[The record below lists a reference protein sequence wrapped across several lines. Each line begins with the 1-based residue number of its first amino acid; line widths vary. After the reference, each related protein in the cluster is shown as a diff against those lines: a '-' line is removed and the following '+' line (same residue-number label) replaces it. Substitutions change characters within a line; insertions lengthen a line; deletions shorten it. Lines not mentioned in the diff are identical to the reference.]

1 MSMTGEEMADVVVI
15 GAGIV
20 GLACAWAALREGAR
34 VTVIDRDF
42 EGDRAS
48 HGNAGGIAVTES
60 TPIAVHGVFTKAAK
74 WLMDPLGPLALDWK
88 HVPKALPWFMAFRRA
103 SEPERYQAITQALAL
118 LNNRVYEDIIPM
130 FDDIGA
136 SAMHYRRGALTV
148 YETDEAFAAD
158 QAEWAVKRE
167 LGVRWHALNAQQ
179 VRECEPSLAA
189 VFRHGVFL
197 DDWSHIGDPRRIVT
211 LLRERVRALGARF
224 VTGVARAIAS
234 PDSVLLEDD
243 TRVKGRRIVIAA
255 GAWSA
260 ALAKSIGESVL
271 LESERGYNATLPK
284 HGVDLTREVIFAE
297 RKFVATPLDVGLRIG
312 GAAEFAGI
320 DAPPNYR
327 RSDALLALGKRFIPG
342 IDDTD
347 AKKWMGHRPATP
359 DSLPVIGASLR
370 MPSVVYAF
378 GHGHLGL
385 TQSATTAALVAD
397 VLAGR
402 TPRVPLTPYSIARFN
417 H

>member
-1 MSMTGEEMADVVVI
+1 MSVADEEMADVVVI

-20 GLACAWAALREGAR
+20 GLAVAWAALRDGAR
-34 VTVIDRDF
+34 VIVVDRDF

-60 TPIAVHGVFTKAAK
+60 TPIAVHGMFTKVAK

-88 HVPKALPWFMAFRRA
+88 HLPKALPWLMAFRRA
-103 SEPERYQAITQALAL
+103 SEPARFRAISHALSL
-118 LNNRVYEDIIPM
+118 LNNRVYDDILPM

-136 SAMHYRRGALTV
+136 SAMLYRRGALTV
-148 YETDEAFAAD
+148 YETDAAFAAD
-158 QAEWAVKRE
+158 QPEWSFKRE
-167 LGVRWHALNAQQ
+167 LGARWHALSAQQ
-179 VRECEPSLAA
+179 VRECEPSLAP

-224 VTGVARAIAS
+224 VTGIARAIDA
-234 PDSVLLEDD
+234 PESVVLDD
-243 TRVKGRRIVIAA
+243 GTRVNGRRIVIAA

-260 ALAKSIGESVL
+260 ALARSIGDSVL

-284 HGVDLTREVIFAE
+284 HGVALTREVIFAE
-297 RKFVATPLDVGLRIG
+297 RKFVATPLDIGLRIG

-327 RSDALLALGKRFIPG
+327 RSDALLELGKRFIEG

-347 AKKWMGHRPATP
+347 AVKWMGHRPATP
-359 DSLPVIGASLR
+359 DSLPVIGASPR
-370 MPSVVYAF
+370 MPSVVHAF

-402 TPRVPLTPYSIARFN
+402 TPRVPLTPYSIARF
-417 H
+417 

>member
-1 MSMTGEEMADVVVI
+1 MADVVVI

-34 VTVIDRDF
+34 VTIVDRDF

-60 TPIAVHGVFTKAAK
+60 TPIAVHGMFTKAAK

-88 HVPKALPWFMAFRRA
+88 HLPKALPWFMAFRRA
-103 SEPERYQAITQALAL
+103 SEPERFHAISHALAL
-118 LNNRVYEDIIPM
+118 LNNRVYDDIVPM

-136 SAMHYRRGALTV
+136 SATHYRRGALTV

-158 QAEWAVKRE
+158 QAEWSFKRE
-167 LGVRWHALNAQQ
+167 LGARWHALNAQQ
-179 VRECEPSLAA
+179 VRECEPALLP

-197 DDWSHIGDPRRIVT
+197 DDWSHIGDPRRVVT
-211 LLRERVRALGARF
+211 LLRERVRGLGARF
-224 VTGVARAIAS
+224 VTGVARAIGS
-234 PDSVLLEDD
+234 PESVLLDD
-243 TRVKGRRIVIAA
+243 GTRVNGRRIVIAA

-260 ALAKSIGESVL
+260 GLAKSVGDRVL

-284 HGVDLTREVIFAE
+284 HGVALTREVIFAE
-297 RKFVATPLDVGLRIG
+297 RKFVATPLDIGLRIG

-320 DAPPNYR
+320 AAPPNYR
-327 RSDALLALGKRFIPG
+327 RSDALLALGKRFIDG

-347 AKKWMGHRPATP
+347 AAKWMGHRPATP
-359 DSLPVIGASLR
+359 DSLPVIGASPR
-370 MPSVVYAF
+370 MPSVIYAF

-402 TPRVPLTPYSIARFN
+402 TSRVPLMPYSIARF
-417 H
+417 

>member
-1 MSMTGEEMADVVVI
+1 MISEETADVVVI

-20 GLACAWAALREGAR
+20 GLACAWHALRDGAR
-34 VTVIDRDF
+34 VTIVDRDF

-60 TPIAVHGVFTKAAK
+60 TPIAVHGMFTKAAK
-74 WLMDPLGPLALDWK
+74 WLLDPLGPLALDWK
-88 HVPKALPWFMAFRRA
+88 HLPKALPWFMAFRRA
-103 SEPERYQAITQALAL
+103 TEPARYQAISHALAL
-118 LNNRVYEDIIPM
+118 LNNRVYDDILPM

-136 SAMHYRRGALTV
+136 TTMHYRRGALTV

-158 QAEWAVKRE
+158 QHEWTVKRE
-167 LGVRWHALNAQQ
+167 LGANWHVLNAQQ
-179 VRECEPSLAA
+179 VRECEPALAP

-197 DDWSHIGDPRRIVT
+197 DDWSHVGDPRGIVT

-224 VTGVARAIAS
+224 VTGAAGAIES
-234 PDSVLLEDD
+234 PDTVSLDD
-243 TRVKGRRIVIAA
+243 GTRVKGRRIVIAA

-260 ALAKSIGESVL
+260 ALAKSIGDRVL
-271 LESERGYNATLPK
+271 LESERGYNATLPQ
-284 HGVDLTREVIFAE
+284 HGIALNREVIFAE

-312 GAAEFAGI
+312 GAAEFAGV

-327 RSDALLALGKRFIPG
+327 RSDALLALGKRFLPG
-342 IDDTD
+342 IDDTN
-347 AKKWMGHRPATP
+347 AAKWMGNRPATP
-359 DSLPVIGASLR
+359 DSLPVIGASPR

-397 VLAGR
+397 VITGR
-402 TPRVPLTPYSIARFN
+402 TPRVPLTPYSIARFD